1 MRDHATTAEKLRAV
15 VAAWHENLPGDFAAE
30 VTTIGRAA
38 TYVPWPEDLDPR
50 LVRGLRSLGVE
61 APYAHQVAAWDLL
74 ARGEDVVVATP
85 TASGKSLCYHV
96 PVLDAALRDPAA
108 RALYLFP
115 TKALARDQEA
125 SLVRLFEA
133 AGAEPKIA
141 VYDGDTSADARR
153 AARREAR
160 VIITNPDMLHTGI
173 LPHHASFAPF
183 FAGLRHVVVDELHQ
197 YRGVF
202 GSHVA
207 NVIRRLARVAAFH
220 GARPRVAACS
230 ATIGN
235 PADLAAAVL
244 GGPVAAI
251 VESGAP
257 EGPRTIIV
265 YNPEMVDPA
274 IGVRRSAL
282 KVAARLAADLATA
295 GVTTLV
301 FCQTRRG
308 VEVTLRYLRARLLA
322 ADRSP
327 ERVRGYR
334 GGYLPL
340 LRREIESALRDGA
353 LGAVVATNALELGID
368 VGGLDAVVMAGYPG
382 TIAATRQRA
391 GRAGRRREPSLAV
404 LVARSDPLDQFLARE
419 PAFLLESSP
428 ERALVAPDNV
438 EILLPHL
445 KCAAFELPFDA
456 GERFGSLVADETAA
470 ALDCLVDEGDV
481 TRAQGRYH
489 FIGESYPAAAVG
501 LRSVGGQRVV
511 ASIATTGEVI
521 AEVDPR
527 AARHELHEQAVYQHE
542 GAIYLVEHLDLEAGR
557 AELRPASPIYYTIA
571 VPNVLLRVVKEHGA
585 RTLGGGAAAFEG
597 DVSVREEI
605 TAYKKVRFETNESLG
620 YGAVSLPPAEMETEA
635 MWIVPGEAAAGA
647 VGRDALWLA
656 LVGIGHALHQI
667 VALRQMCDPRDLAIA
682 VQAAPAAMGE
692 PAGDRLA
699 LYLYDAHAGGVGLS
713 SRAFGRVDDLLAD
726 TGRLVTG
733 CPCADGCPS
742 CVGPR
747 SEEDAPVKRLTVA
760 LLGALGGAGGGGT
773 W

>member
-1 MRDHATTAEKLRAV
+1 MPYKPTTAERLRSA
-15 VAAWHENLPGDFAAE
+15 VAAWHESLPGELAAE
-30 VTTIGRAA
+30 VTAIGRPAA
-38 TYVPWPEDLDPR
+38 LAPWPAELDPR
-50 LVRGLRSLGVE
+50 LVRGLKELGVA
-61 APYAHQVAAWDLL
+61 APYSHQAAAWELL
-74 ARGEDVVVATP
+74 ARGRDVVVATP

-96 PVLDAALRDPAA
+96 PVIDAVLKDPAA
-108 RALYLFP
+108 RALYVFP

-133 AGAEPKIA
+133 ADAYPKVA
-141 VYDGDTSADARR
+141 VYDGDTPIDARR
-153 AARREAR
+153 AAKREAR

-183 FAGLRHVVVDELHQ
+183 FGGLKYVVIDELHQ

-207 NVIRRLARVAAFH
+207 NVVRRLRRVAAFH
-220 GARPRVAACS
+220 GAAPRVAACS

-235 PADLAAAVL
+235 PAELAAAVL
-244 GGPVAAI
+244 GGPATAI

-257 EGPRTIIV
+257 EGPRTMVV
-265 YNPEMVDPA
+265 YNPEIVDPA
-274 IGVRRSAL
+274 MGVRRSAL
-282 KVAARLAADLATA
+282 KVAARLAADLVAA

-322 ADRSP
+322 AGRSP
-327 ERVRGYR
+327 DRARGYR
-334 GGYLPL
+334 GGYLPQ
-340 LRREIESALRDGA
+340 LRREIESALREGA
-353 LGAVVATNALELGID
+353 LDAVVATNALELGID

-382 TIAATRQRA
+382 TIAATHQRA

-419 PAFLLESSP
+419 PRFLLESSP

-445 KCAAFELPFDA
+445 KCAAFELPFAA
-456 GERFGSLVADETAA
+456 GEGFGPLVAGDTAA
-470 ALDCLVDEGDV
+470 ALDCLVEEGDV
-481 TRAQGRYH
+481 TRARGAYH
-489 FIGESYPAAAVG
+489 FIGASYPAAEVG

-511 ASIATTGEVI
+511 ASDVVTGEVV

-527 AARHELHEQAVYQHE
+527 AASLELHEQAVYQHE
-542 GAIYLVEHLDLEAGR
+542 GAIYLVERLDLGAGR
-557 AELRPASPIYYTIA
+557 ADLRPVVPIYYTIA
-571 VPNVLLRVVKEHGA
+571 VADVLLRVVGMHGERA
-585 RTLGGGAAAFEG
+585 LGGGAAAFEG

-605 TAYKKVRFETNESLG
+605 SAYKKVRFDTNESLG
-620 YGAVSLPPAEMETEA
+620 YGAVSLPPVELETEA
-635 MWIVPGEAAAGA
+635 MWIVPGEAAARA
-647 VGRDALWLA
+647 VGRDALA
-656 LVGIGHALHQI
+656 LGLTGIGHALHQI
-667 VALRQMCDPRDLAIA
+667 VALRLMCDPRDLAAA
-682 VQAAPAAMGE
+682 VQAAPE
-692 PAGDRLA
+692 SESLA
-699 LYLYDAHAGGVGLS
+699 LYVYDAHAGGVGLS
-713 SRAFGRVDDLLAD
+713 SRAFGSVPDLLED
-726 TGRLVTG
+726 TGRLVSG

-747 SEEDAPVKRLTVA
+747 GEEDVPWKGLTVA
-760 LLGALGGAGGGGT
+760 LLRALVAGGGGT